1 MLRWPPIGR
10 EAADE
15 LAPLRLAERG
25 CHARIWSESQDAN
38 VLGNPAWHIGL
49 RPRLCLTRMRMG
61 KANGEEAKM
70 GIVVVEVQNVKIIT
84 IK

>member
-25 CHARIWSESQDAN
+25 CHARIWSEIQDAN
-38 VLGNPAWHIGL
+38 VQGNPAWHIGL
-49 RPRLCLTRMRMG
+49 RPRLCLTRMRVG
-61 KANGEEAKM
+61 KADGEEAKM
-70 GIVVVEVQNVKIIT
+70 GVVVGDVKLLT